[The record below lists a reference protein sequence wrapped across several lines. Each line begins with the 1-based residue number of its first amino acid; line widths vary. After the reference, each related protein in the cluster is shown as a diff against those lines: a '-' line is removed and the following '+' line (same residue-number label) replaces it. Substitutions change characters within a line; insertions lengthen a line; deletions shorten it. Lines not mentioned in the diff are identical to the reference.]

1 MPQTNKNTNKHMKLK
16 TTTLA
21 ALTALMMTGAASATT
36 SISYT
41 YQTISDITSTSWVIP
56 TGAAPVTAVNF
67 GSGGTTNWAGVSWTQ
82 GYTLPNN
89 DGTIDVDFTSTT
101 RYDGYYA
108 NSGNASQ
115 LLWEGRYADDA
126 SSSSLDLSGFTVGQ
140 EYLVQFVLADN
151 RGGGLEGRTIT
162 IDGTSANIVSQDSSA
177 YTFAYAS
184 GSFAVVTARF
194 TPAAGD
200 TAFSFDPLVNGG
212 SAGVQLNALNI
223 MTIPEPS
230 AALLGGLGMLC
241 LLRRRR

>member
-1 MPQTNKNTNKHMKLK
+1 MKLK

-21 ALTALMMTGAASATT
+21 ALAALAMAGAASAVTT
-36 SISYT
+36 ISYT

-56 TGAAPVTAVNF
+56 AGATPVTAVNF
-67 GSGGTTNWAGVSWTQ
+67 GSGGTTTWATVDWTN
-82 GYTLPNN
+82 GNDLPNTA
-89 DGTIDVDFTSTT
+89 GTIDVDFTSTT
-101 RYDGYYA
+101 RYDGYYIDTA
-108 NSGNASQ
+108 GTNADNI
-115 LLWEGRYADDA
+115 LWEGKYAGDA
-126 SSSSLDLSGFTVGQ
+126 GSSSLDLSGFTVGQ
-140 EYLVQFVLADN
+140 EYLVQFVLADT
-151 RGGGLEGRTIT
+151 RGVGGGVEGRTIT
-162 IDGTSANIVSQDSSA
+162 IDGTSANIASQDSSA

-184 GSFAVVTARF
+184 GNFAVVTARF

-200 TAFSFDPLVNGG
+200 TVFSFDPLVNGG